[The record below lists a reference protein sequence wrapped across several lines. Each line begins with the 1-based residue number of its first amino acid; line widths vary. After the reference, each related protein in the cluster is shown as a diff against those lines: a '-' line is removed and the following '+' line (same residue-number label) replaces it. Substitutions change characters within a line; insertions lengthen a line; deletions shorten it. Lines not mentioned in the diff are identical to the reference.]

1 MDRKWLSLVAVIT
14 GIFMLLIDV
23 TIVNVAL
30 PDIGTDL
37 KASFTSLEWVVNAYT
52 LTLASSLLV
61 SGSLADLIGRKR
73 VFAGGLIIFSLA
85 SLACALSESSLMLNL
100 MRAVQGIGG
109 GMMFSTSLA
118 IVGQTFH
125 GHERG
130 TAFGIIGATTGAAV
144 AIGPLVGGLLTD
156 AFGWE
161 AIFFV
166 NVPIGAIAL
175 LLTMRNVDE
184 SKDPH
189 PAGIDWLGAVLFT
202 AALFL
207 LIYSLVHGNDKG
219 WGSFE
224 IIGSLVLSALLLLA
238 FGTVELHKE
247 HPLFDLSLFRR
258 PAFVGACV
266 VAFCMS
272 ASPFA
277 LFLFLTFYIQGGVLG
292 YTPLQA
298 GLRFL
303 PITGMMLL
311 AGPIAGRLTTKV
323 QVRYLLSGGLLG
335 VAVGIFLL
343 HGIDVNS
350 GWTALILG
358 FVVAGI
364 GSGFVNPPLAST
376 AIGVVEQRRSGMAS
390 GINATFRQV
399 GIAAGVAGLGA
410 IFQSRVGNLLA
421 EQLSGTKA
429 ASHSDQISA
438 AVTAGQTE
446 TAISH
451 IPHSIGAQQIDQVRE
466 AAHFAFVGGMNTLF
480 LVTCAIALVG
490 AIGGLL
496 LVRQSDFIAPP
507 GHD

>member
-1 MDRKWLSLVAVIT
+1 MEKKWLSLVAIIT

-37 KASFTSLEWVVNAYT
+37 GASFSSLEWVVNAYT

-61 SGSLADLIGRKR
+61 SGSLADLIGRKK
-73 VFAGGLIIFSLA
+73 VFAIGLVGFSLA
-85 SLACALSESSLMLNL
+85 SLGCGLSDSSLMLNL

-118 IVGQTFH
+118 IIAQTFH

-130 TAFGIIGATTGAAV
+130 VAFGIVGATTGAAV

-166 NVPIGAIAL
+166 NVPIGAAAL
-175 LLTMRNVDE
+175 LLTLRNVDE

-189 PAGIDWLGAVLFT
+189 PAGIDWVGAILFT
-202 AALFL
+202 GALFL

-224 IIGSLVLSALLLLA
+224 IVGALVLAAVLMII
-238 FGTVELHKE
+238 FGGVETRKE
-247 HPLFDLSLFRR
+247 HPLFDMSLFRR
-258 PAFVGACV
+258 PAFVGACI

-272 ASPFA
+272 ASLFA

-292 YTPLQA
+292 YSPLEA

-303 PITGMMLL
+303 PITGMMLVV
-311 AGPIAGRLTTKV
+311 GPIAGRLTTKV
-323 QVRYLLSGGLLG
+323 QVRYLLSGGLLA
-335 VAVGIFLL
+335 VAVGIFLM
-343 HGIDVNS
+343 HGIDLDS
-350 GWTALILG
+350 GWSALILG

-410 IFQSRVGNLLA
+410 IFQSRVTDLLA
-421 EQLSGTKA
+421 EKVAGTPAAAHADQL
-429 ASHSDQISA
+429 SA

-446 TAISH
+446 QAISR
-451 IPHSIGAQQIDQVRE
+451 IPHTAGLAQVDQIRD
-466 AAHFAFVGGMNTLF
+466 AAHLAFIGGLNTLF
-480 LVTCAIALVG
+480 LVTCAVALIGSIG
-490 AIGGLL
+490 AFL

-507 GHD
+507 GHE